1 MSKKDRIAKVRFVGA
16 SAVLFNRGTVIF
28 QKLNSST
35 LLEQEAIVTLTIAP
49 GRAGQV
55 QFQGSWWK
63 ARCAEALTL
72 VPGTIVYVVDRQYVT
87 TLYVEPA
94 VTPT

>member
-1 MSKKDRIAKVRFVGA
+1 MDRPLA
-16 SAVLFNRGTVIF
+16 SFA
-28 QKLNSST
+28 
-35 LLEQEAIVTLTIAP
+35 LLDQEAIVTLTIAP

-63 ARCAEALTL
+63 ARCAQSITL
-72 VPGTIVYVVDRQYVT
+72 PPGTHVYVIDRLHVT

-94 VTPT
+94 AALPELLTPIAS